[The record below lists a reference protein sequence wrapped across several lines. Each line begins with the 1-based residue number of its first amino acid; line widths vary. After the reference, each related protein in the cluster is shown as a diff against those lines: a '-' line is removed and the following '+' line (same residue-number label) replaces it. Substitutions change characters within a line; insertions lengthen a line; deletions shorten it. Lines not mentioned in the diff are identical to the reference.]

1 MIGPN
6 SVHDANTPPPPPLR
20 QRPGLVIAARSARP
34 LEDAENESS
43 SLEGKSYRLLQVIN
57 NG

>member
-6 SVHDANTPPPPPLR
+6 SVHDANTPPPLR